1 VHQAANTHRHHE
13 SQQMKRT
20 LVILADRTFG
30 LTGPLPAADELQGQL
45 VEAALKDTVAV
56 CQGVSFGP
64 GSPAPSWLLAY
75 PDRREWYA
83 RIAADYWLLVPQMGT
98 TLAQRLDNALLF
110 LAPDPEDETLFIGLR
125 TPQLSARDL
134 QHAFIALGQRGACLG
149 PTTAGGVYAL
159 GIRGRWPTGLLQQ
172 VRWDEPA
179 AEADVRRLFRRL
191 RVGVAV
197 LDQMEALAD
206 VTQVRQL
213 IGERPGI
220 DLQATPFLEQ
230 LTRKLGLTD

>member
-1 VHQAANTHRHHE
+1 
-13 SQQMKRT
+13 MKRT

-30 LTGPLPAADELQGQL
+30 LTHPLPPEDEFQAEL

-64 GSPAPSWLLAY
+64 GSPTPSWLLAY
-75 PDRREWYA
+75 PDRRDWYA
-83 RIAADYWLLVPQMGT
+83 RVAADYWLLVPQMGA
-98 TLAQRLDNALLF
+98 TLAQRLDNVLLF
-110 LAPDPEDETLFIGLR
+110 LAPAPDDETLFLGVR

-149 PTTAGGVYAL
+149 PTPAGGVYAL
-159 GIRGRWPTGLLQQ
+159 GIRGRWPTGVLQQ
-172 VRWDEPA
+172 VRWDQPA

-191 RVGVAV
+191 RLGVAV
-197 LDQMEALAD
+197 LDALEV
-206 VTQVRQL
+206 VTAAPQVRQL
-213 IGERPGI
+213 VGEGLEI
-220 DLQATPFLEQ
+220 DRRVMPFLEQ